1 MIERPWQASA
11 ATLAHNDAQIAERDK
26 RIAEL
31 EADRRVLQ
39 STGEHPAPCAH
50 HCEANAFR
58 IELRNKEAALAYEQR
73 HAAESETALAA
84 EHAALLEAN
93 ARIAELVSAAQ
104 TDAIQIGLLE
114 GYREQLRKE
123 VAERDQDIAAANAHI
138 AELEKQATI
147 DKTLLALADA
157 RINREL
163 LGKLR
168 ERDARIAELEACVR
182 ERDEH
187 LGLLQEELDTWIH
200 TNTIDVLQRRIA
212 ELEAE
217 AGVDRALLALAD
229 ARLNR
234 EVLKTKGG
242 A

>member
-1 MIERPWQASA
+1 MKEFYPHMAISEGDAPFVRKV
-11 ATLAHNDAQIAERDK
+11 DAQAKIAARDTRISVLEQALDKSEAALVERDQ
-26 RIAEL
+26 RLTEL

-39 STGEHPAPCAH
+39 STGEHPAPCAR

-58 IELRNKEAALAYEQR
+58 IELRNKDARISQLEATQQNG
-73 HAAESETALAA
+73 
-84 EHAALLEAN
+84 HAALTAQ
-93 ARIAELVSAAQ
+93 IAE
-104 TDAIQIGLLE
+104 
-114 GYREQLRKE
+114 
-123 VAERDQDIAAANAHI
+123 N
-138 AELEKQATI
+138 AELKFKLANHAARLGTAL
-147 DKTLLALADA
+147 KT
-157 RINREL
+157 RREL
-163 LGKLR
+163 LGKLA

-200 TNTIDVLQRRIA
+200 TNAIDVLQRRIV

-217 AGVDRALLALAD
+217 AGVDRALLALAE

-242 A
+242 V